1 MDAPK
6 IKVRNMMVTDLPSVQ
21 PLLRQLGYEL
31 ALNELEQRFSLV
43 VKSPEHSAF
52 VCETEGKVVG
62 LLHVY
67 GRPALEKPAEAI
79 IQSIVVDKTYRK
91 VGIGNELM
99 ATAELWATEHGYG
112 SIALYSRTDRDD
124 ADAFYSQMGFRAKA
138 IAQLLQKRLR

>member
-6 IKVRNMMVTDLPSVQ
+6 IKVRNMVDADLPSVQ

-31 ALNELEQRFSLV
+31 ALNELEHRFSLV

-52 VCETEGKVVG
+52 VCETGGKVVG
-62 LLHVY
+62 SLHIS

-79 IQSIVVDKTYRK
+79 IQSIVVDQAYRK

-99 ATAELWATEHGYG
+99 AAAEHWATEQGYG
-112 SIALYSRTDRDD
+112 SITLYTRTDRDD
-124 ADAFYSQMGFRAKA
+124 AHAFYSQMDYRTKA
-138 IAQLLQKRLR
+138 TAHLLQKGLR